1 MMKLFDITE
10 KYGKATYAYPFEPY
24 IVPENFRGQPNYT
37 YDLCIGCAACGIA
50 CPSNAIE
57 LKMNEEQTK
66 LVWEFDCKQSL
77 FGNLTAD
84 AAYFAVAA
92 MRFAQLEPFA

>member
-24 IVPENFRGQPNYT
+24 IVPENFRGQPEYT
-37 YDLCIGCAACGIA
+37 YELCIGCAACGIA

-57 LKMNEEQTK
+57 LKMIKARLSN
-66 LVWEFDCKQSL
+66 
-77 FGNLTAD
+77 TASMRWKN
-84 AAYFAVAA
+84 AAAA
-92 MRFAQLEPFA
+92 ASR